1 MSASKVF
8 DIPKYYYFEAGN
20 SYLGS
25 LNGMNF
31 KIDNTEEELVVYLYY
46 GVKSFE
52 LSTPY
57 TQKSFPKSE
66 EGYAE
71 LIPWLEN
78 EYQTHTQTEHFTTR
92 IRLL

>member
-20 SYLGS
+20 NYIGS

-31 KIDNTEEELVVYLYY
+31 KIDNTEELVVYLYY
-46 GVKSFE
+46 GVKCFE

-57 TQKSFPKSE
+57 IQKSFLKSE

-71 LIPWLEN
+71 LVSWLEC
-78 EYQTHTQTEHFTTR
+78 EYQKHTETEQFSER
-92 IRLL
+92 VSLV